1 MRRGIVLG
9 AALALLYKDAE
20 GQKRRAFPSGKAR
33 LFTRPRGRQ
42 MIGGILQIRKRKS
55 RHSFRNNGFFWYA
68 RRDSNP
74 RPFGS

>member
-1 MRRGIVLG
+1 MGRGIVLG
-9 AALALLYKDAE
+9 AALVLLYKDAE

-42 MIGGILQIRKRKS
+42 MMGGILQIRKS
-55 RHSFRNNGFFWYA
+55 RHSFQNNGFFWYA